1 MPTGFQASVERRES
15 QGATP
20 KIWTETGL
28 EIPVVVVAVTLSA
41 IAILIWARRSSAV
54 RQGFS
59 TILSRSST
67 NNTSSRPGTAR
78 EVTAEQL
85 AGSTANAANATTAN
99 ATTANGNTTTT
110 GTGARPRRTR
120 RPRRTP
126 SQVSTTSLPAYMKE
140 PGEQE
145 LVIYRGPEDMED
157 APIAHTNIV
166 MPLVDEDA
174 NESQHSH
181 SRDHSY
187 PPAPDSP
194 NDMPLLADGQD
205 DVDDHDASPDL
216 LRAPPGEGMPTRPST
231 DTLNASSETGIVS
244 DMVPT
249 ATADPRGEAPPYFEV
264 IDLNDD
270 SQRNLIDVR
279 PELAA
284 SPPSNPSTSPEPP
297 STGGSGAS
305 SAPRRSTFRSL
316 WQTISASTSA
326 SGAPQSASGS
336 PAQSPPGTGAG
347 STHARAESGLSNTS
361 SSISNA
367 YSPPTSPVPRT
378 STSRISHRP
387 TPSGSSSILAPFRTL
402 SRQRSILSMTH
413 SNHSN
418 ISNLQHNRSN
428 SNLNQLNSPS
438 MISLNSISSPL
449 THTTIRTEFTY
460 PKGGLTAEQIKL
472 ISSRESVGGRFGK
485 PYGPDAVAFAAS
497 REALASR
504 EGLPDFEEAIGSDV
518 NLTRMGAGSRL
529 RTDSSAAMRRHER
542 GGSESSLPMAP
553 EPPLPAHS
561 RDSSSSSSAESGQPI
576 AVAQAPQSVD
586 TPNAGAAHQLGEDS
600 GDDEDKKEAAEE
612 ASSPSTS
619 TNASSTNTPSLPTTS
634 PPTSAPTSP
643 PSTASSAAMELQTQV
658 QKAKTPL
665 VVAPINVV
673 ADKELQPTSSAPATG
688 APPTS
693 FRAPSTAPYRPES
706 RASSMHSMQSF
717 ATAAETLPSSTP
729 VPPSD
734 SEGESGDET
743 DYQTDGEGESRDEEG
758 TGVTAAG
765 AARLRLDTGSKRDT
779 VIAESPSTPKL
790 KSRTM
795 HLVEGTDTTIT
806 QNRFDHDDD
815 DLDDTFDGGDTPS
828 ASAKRGS
835 VSARGGKSAS
845 RQSTMSTM
853 TIVAPKA

>member
-1 MPTGFQASVERRES
+1 MPTGLQVERRES
-15 QGATP
+15 QSATP
-20 KIWTETGL
+20 KIW
-28 EIPVVVVAVTLSA
+28 IPVVVVAVALSA
-41 IAILIWARRSSAV
+41 FAILIWARRSSAV

-59 TILSRSST
+59 TVLSRSST
-67 NNTSSRPGTAR
+67 NNTPSRPGTAR

-85 AGSTANAANATTAN
+85 AGSTANTAN
-99 ATTANGNTTTT
+99 ATTGNGNTTTT
-110 GTGARPRRTR
+110 TTVTGARPRRTR

-205 DVDDHDASPDL
+205 DGDDHDASPDL

-231 DTLNASSETGIVS
+231 DTLNTSTETGIAS
-244 DMVPT
+244 DMSPIAPV
-249 ATADPRGEAPPYFEV
+249 DPRGEAPAYFEV
-264 IDLNDD
+264 VDLNDD
-270 SQRNLIDVR
+270 STRNLIDTR
-279 PELAA
+279 PDLANSPPLNPSA
-284 SPPSNPSTSPEPP
+284 SPEMPSTS
-297 STGGSGAS
+297 GSGAS

-316 WQTISASTSA
+316 WQTISASA
-326 SGAPQSASGS
+326 SPSVTPQSATGS
-336 PAQSPPGTGAG
+336 PAQSPPGSGG
-347 STHARAESGLSNTS
+347 DLTHTRNESGLSNTS
-361 SSISNA
+361 SSISNV

-387 TPSGSSSILAPFRTL
+387 TPSGSSSIILAPFRTL

-418 ISNLQHNRSN
+418 LSNLQHNRSN

-518 NLTRMGAGSRL
+518 NLTRLGAGSRL
-529 RTDSSAAMRRHER
+529 RTDSSADVRRHER

-553 EPPLPAHS
+553 EPPMPTHS
-561 RDSSSSSSAESGQPI
+561 RDSSSSSSQESGQPI
-576 AVAQAPQSVD
+576 TVVQASQPTDAS
-586 TPNAGAAHQLGEDS
+586 NAGAAHQLGEDS

-612 ASSPSTS
+612 TSSSSTS

-643 PSTASSAAMELQTQV
+643 PSTASSAAIELQTQA
-658 QKAKTPL
+658 QNAKTPTV
-665 VVAPINVV
+665 VVAPTDIT
-673 ADKELQPTSSAPATG
+673 ADKGPQLGPVPPTG

-706 RASSMHSMQSF
+706 RASSMQSF

-743 DYQTDGEGESRDEEG
+743 DYRTDGEGELRDND
-758 TGVTAAG
+758 VTAVDTS
-765 AARLRLDTGSKRDT
+765 RLRLDVGSKRDT
-779 VIAESPSTPKL
+779 VLAESPSTPKL

-806 QNRFDHDDD
+806 QNRLDHDDD
-815 DLDDTFDGGDTPS
+815 DLDDTFDGGNTPS

-835 VSARGGKSAS
+835 MGVRGKSAS
-845 RQSTMSTM
+845 RQSTMSTI